1 MDGEQITGSDYNVHP
16 TDKVLTSSGNANA
29 EDEKQ
34 NGK

>member
-1 MDGEQITGSDYNVHP
+1 MGSDYNVQP

-34 NGK
+34 NGN